1 MEGVGALERRLRSAL
16 EESSLLLRYQPVVAI
31 ATGAVEELRA
41 MLRWPGGGGITPE
54 QLIDIARSAGV
65 LADLHR
71 WVLTTA
77 CREGAQWRREGVTAA
92 VGVTLGADQL
102 RHGTA
107 ATDVALALR
116 SSGLPPGALS
126 VGLPA
131 TPGLAPVDA
140 AAILDGLS
148 RLGVSIGVVGVRS
161 WPLAPGLRS
170 PAVDWLGLDRDLVGL
185 LAELPTPRVAVAT
198 VVALVG
204 DHGAKTVAAGVETDR
219 ELSCVEALGVTHALG
234 YWFAPPTPAIE
245 LHALLRR
252 MGGKG
257 LRKIGPFRPGRLW
270 GMCT

>member
-16 EESSLLLRYQPVVAI
+16 AESSLVLRYQPVVAL

-71 WVLTTA
+71 WVLATA
-77 CREGAQWRREGVTAA
+77 CREGAQWRREGVSAS
-92 VGVTLGADQL
+92 VGVTLGADQV

-107 ATDVALALR
+107 AADVAAALR
-116 SSGLPPGALS
+116 ISGLPPRLLS
-126 VGLPA
+126 VGVPANLAMAPA
-131 TPGLAPVDA
+131 TTHALLAGLAQV
-140 AAILDGLS
+140 
-148 RLGVSIGVVGVRS
+148 GVSTGIVGIRH
-161 WPLAPGLRS
+161 WPLPPGLRS
-170 PAVDWLGLDRDLVGL
+170 APVEWLGLDRELVGL
-185 LAELPTPRVAVAT
+185 LAELPAPRVAVAA
-198 VVALVG
+198 VVALVSEY
-204 DHGAKTVAAGVETDR
+204 GAKTVAAGVETDR

-234 YWFAPPTPAIE
+234 YRFAPPTPAIE

-257 LRKIGPFRPGRLW
+257 MEGHGPFRPGRFW
-270 GMCT
+270 GTCL

>member
-1 MEGVGALERRLRSAL
+1 
-16 EESSLLLRYQPVVAI
+16 
-31 ATGAVEELRA
+31 

-54 QLIDIARSAGV
+54 QLIDIARSASV
-65 LADLHR
+65 LPELHR
-71 WVLTTA
+71 WVLSTA
-77 CREGAQWRREGVTAA
+77 CREGAQWRREGVTAS

-102 RHGTA
+102 RDGTA
-107 ATDVALALR
+107 AADVALALR

-131 TPGLAPVDA
+131 APALAPTDTA
-140 AAILDGLS
+140 AVLGDLA
-148 RLGVSIGVVGVRS
+148 RLGVSIGVVGVRN
-161 WPLAPGLRS
+161 WPLPPSLRA
-170 PAVDWLGLDRDLVGL
+170 PAVEWLGLDRELVGL
-185 LAELPTPRVAVAT
+185 LAELPTSRMAVAT

-204 DHGAKTVAAGVETDR
+204 DHGAKTIAAGVETDR

-257 LRKIGPFRPGRLW
+257 LKSNGPFRPRRLW